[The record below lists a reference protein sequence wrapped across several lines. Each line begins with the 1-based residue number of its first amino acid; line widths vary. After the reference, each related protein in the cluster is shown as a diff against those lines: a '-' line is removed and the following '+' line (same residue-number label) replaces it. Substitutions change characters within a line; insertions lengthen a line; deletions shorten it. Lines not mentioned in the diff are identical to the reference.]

1 MKNKERVI
9 FAAVFLAGICILSI
23 NSRAFS
29 QKRKAEVSIKTV
41 EENTNKSQTKP
52 NKTGISADKNADA
65 GDNVEG
71 TDAFPGYQE
80 PAASTLPNPFY
91 ALLRSLGSLIF
102 ILALIY
108 LSIYGLKVYMNK
120 KPGFSFSSNIHV
132 LESVFLSANK
142 SLHLVEVGGE
152 VLLLGVTEGG
162 MNVLK
167 EISDPASLKT
177 LLTKMTTLR
186 SAGTTTPSPAAK
198 ASSTTA
204 PSFKDVFQKA
214 ASGFKEGG
222 APSAAAETPSQEPFP
237 KHEENIRNSLNILR
251 RELEKIQE
259 IRKKEIS

>member
-9 FAAVFLAGICILSI
+9 FAAVFFTGICILSI

-29 QKRKAEVSIKTV
+29 QKRKAEISIKTV

-52 NKTGISADKNADA
+52 NKTGVSADKNTDT
-65 GDNVEG
+65 GSNVDG
-71 TDAFPGYQE
+71 ADAFPGYQE

-91 ALLRSLGSLIF
+91 ALLRSLASLIF

-120 KPGFSFSSNIHV
+120 KPGFSFSSNIHI

-142 SLHLVEVGGE
+142 SLHLVEVGGG

-177 LLTKMTTLR
+177 LRTKMTTLR
-186 SAGTTTPSPAAK
+186 TAGVTTPSPAPK
-198 ASSTTA
+198 ASSTA

-237 KHEENIRNSLNILR
+237 KHEENIKNSLNILR

-259 IRKKEIS
+259 IRKKEIT